1 MQNLKRE
8 GDMEERLKESD
19 LPCEVIYDGQP
30 ATAERFSKKGDKVLI
45 TQWPYRFW
53 TYWARV
59 SKAKK

>member
-1 MQNLKRE
+1 
-8 GDMEERLKESD
+8 MEERLKESD

-30 ATAERFSKKGDKVLI
+30 ATAEKFSKKGDKVLI

-59 SKAKK
+59 SKVKK